1 MTRPCPSKARRTRRG
16 FTLLEV
22 TLASAISAAVAG
34 LCLSLFLF
42 FDRTDARLEDRFLQN
57 QQLSRLHLVSER
69 AFSKL
74 LMSDKPQVLR
84 EAEQRLLGAEASSP
98 ALGADGL
105 PTIPAGGGGS
115 GARASGGR
123 QNRRDVQQHP
133 EILAIKESIPPR
145 LELAVD
151 RAGRIEAPTN
161 REAEGDTRSIRAQRF
176 TTTPQ
181 RLELVLTE
189 SPVPSSSALDDPEAL
204 MERVARQ
211 RARERRD
218 LRRMQSKSD
227 REGATARERA
237 DDAQDEDAGLDD
249 ESDLESPMRALR
261 GAFELRPM
269 IANGKSGESVSGEA
283 RGWEVWWVPLP
294 AEEGPGEELDLDAP
308 EPEEPFLVAHDIAY
322 IEWKVFQ
329 GRERRTQYAA
339 RLNEEIPAYIELE
352 AETVSGLRA
361 NWLFE
366 VDWTMG
372 NESPPV
378 EPVVPVAGTP
388 GQPGQPVAP
397 GANPGK
403 PGEPVAPGSP
413 APGAPAPVDK
423 PDASKPSPVPARPHV
438 DKPEA
443 TEPPQGPRQ
452 RQLKPLEGD
461 SIGPGTTPG
470 GRIRGKPRGGR

>member
-1 MTRPCPSKARRTRRG
+1 MTRSRSPKARRTRRG

-22 TLASAISAAVAG
+22 TLASAISAAVGG
-34 LCLSLFLF
+34 LCLSLFVF

-74 LMSDKPQVLR
+74 LMSEKPQVLR
-84 EAEQRLLGAEASSP
+84 EAEQRLLGAEATTP
-98 ALGADGL
+98 TLGADGL
-105 PTIPAGGGGS
+105 PTIPPGGGS
-115 GARASGGR
+115 GSGSRSGNGR
-123 QNRRDVQQHP
+123 QSRRDVQQHP

-145 LELAVD
+145 LELAID
-151 RAGRIEAPTN
+151 REGRIEAPVN

-189 SPVPSSSALDDPEAL
+189 SPVPSASALDDPEAL

-211 RARERRD
+211 RARERRE
-218 LRRMQSKSD
+218 LRRMQSKSEGE

-237 DDAQDEDAGLDD
+237 EDAEDEDAGLDD

-269 IANGKSGESVSGEA
+269 LANGKPGETISGEA

-294 AEEGPGEELDLDAP
+294 PEAGPGEELDLDAP

-352 AETVSGLRA
+352 VETVSGLRA

-366 VDWTMG
+366 LDWTMG

-378 EPVVPVAGTP
+378 VPVAPVAVP
-388 GQPGQPVAP
+388 GQPLQPGQPAAP
-397 GANPGK
+397 GANPAK
-403 PGEPVAPGSP
+403 PGESVVPGSP
-413 APGAPAPVDK
+413 TPGGPAQ
-423 PDASKPSPVPARPHV
+423 V
-438 DKPEA
+438 DKPEPSA
-443 TEPPQGPRQ
+443 PVPDKPENPQPNPGPRQ
-452 RQLKPLEGD
+452 RELKPLDANPVSPVG
-461 SIGPGTTPG
+461 TPG
-470 GRIRGKPRGGR
+470 GRIKGKPRGGR